1 MLTVSSIDW
10 FSASQWH
17 SFNNCAKGRLHL
29 HVVLLALCSINNG
42 DSKKIRS
49 CLHLLSDIFL
59 FHFRFSLDFFL
70 VSFISMALSNRSSNF
85 YIPNL
90 GKFPKVI
97 SNSSQ
102 RLVYLKLQNVANW
115 VFCLKYEALF
125 TSTLRAS
132 CSNPYAL
139 TWHFRMTE
147 IMPTLNFKRNYQ

>member
-49 CLHLLSDIFL
+49 CLL
-59 FHFRFSLDFFL
+59 SLDFFL

-147 IMPTLNFKRNYQ
+147 IMPTLHFKRNYQ